1 MTHKLYW
8 YCVVFNYKVWRM
20 TWQEFTA
27 LLVLATA
34 MSFTPGPNTTLSTAL
49 AANGGLRRA
58 MPFVCAV
65 PLGWSALLLLCAW
78 GLGALLLAVP
88 MLRWAVKTVGVAYLL
103 WLAWKLSQ
111 ARQLSEASAAALS
124 VGFWQG
130 AALQF
135 VNIKAWMLAL
145 AIVSG
150 WVAGHND
157 PGQRLAIVVPTM
169 MGFAFSSN
177 FLYATM
183 GSLLRDWLRGPEGT
197 GTRLRVFNRCM
208 ALVLVATAFWM
219 AAL

>member
-1 MTHKLYW
+1 MGS
-8 YCVVFNYKVWRM
+8 F
-20 TWQEFTA
+20 A
-27 LLVLATA
+27 LVGAI
-34 MSFTPGPNTTLSTAL
+34 TPGPVNVLALRHGSHGPRRQALLYVLGASLSYGAIVAL
-49 AANGGLRRA
+49 MGLFA
-58 MPFVCAV
+58 TQM
-65 PLGWSALLLLCAW
+65 ALLLPQLAGSAQWVCA
-78 GLGALLLAVP
+78 
-88 MLRWAVKTVGVAYLL
+88 AYLL

-183 GSLLRDWLRGPEGT
+183 GSLLRDWLRGPEGS
-197 GTRLRVFNRCM
+197 GVRLRLFNRCM
-208 ALVLVATAFWM
+208 ALVLVATALWM
-219 AAL
+219 AVL